1 MVYRLKAKSMSNT
14 KTHPLE
20 NDASER
26 EYFERISQH
35 SNAVGQY
42 RRLTEKLTG
51 YLPTWAARKTPGRK
65 SSAERPT
72 LDVTNRRGR

>member
-1 MVYRLKAKSMSNT
+1 MSNT
-14 KTHPLE
+14 NTHPLE
-20 NDASER
+20 NDSSER

-51 YLPTWAARKTPGRK
+51 YLPTWAARKKPGRK
-65 SSAERPT
+65 SNAERPALGGT
-72 LDVTNRRGR
+72 IGGAAE